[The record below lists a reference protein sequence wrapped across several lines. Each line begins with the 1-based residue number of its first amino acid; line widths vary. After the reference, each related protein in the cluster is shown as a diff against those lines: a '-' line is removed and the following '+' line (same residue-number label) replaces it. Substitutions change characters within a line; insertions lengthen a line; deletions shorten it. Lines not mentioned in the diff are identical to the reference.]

1 MDRWCFL
8 NTWRMNGLMA
18 MIMEIKRGARSCCCG
33 RSFTEQVGLEG
44 GLSREQEKHF
54 RCEYG
59 QCGFFSPRWEQISVW
74 GVGVPFG
81 DSLT

>member
-1 MDRWCFL
+1 M
-8 NTWRMNGLMA
+8 GLD
-18 MIMEIKRGARSCCCG
+18 
-33 RSFTEQVGLEG
+33 G